1 MAQGNIRGC
10 FPRHIRGWDNIR
22 GQDTAPGER
31 RDELSLAMWEPSRWF
46 AGNLGF
52 SWDISVLCLEI
63 MERKGRGPALP
74 RSTWRGWMGSSGSI
88 RNQDPA
94 GSRIKQNAES
104 SRNQDQTELR
114 IQQESGSRI
123 CNQGKALHG
132 NGAAGIPSG
141 AEPQLRE
148 GSPKDLGPS
157 GPSTSLDLPGSLE
170 VPRPWTW
177 VILRVPSNPTI
188 PYTRCQPGK
197 AGFSRSRIPLFPG

>member
-1 MAQGNIRGC
+1 MAPEGFWRREISGDASLGTSGGGTISEGRTRPRGNVGMSSAWPCGNPPGGLQGIWDFPGTSQCCVWKSWREKRGVLHCHGARGGDGWGARDPSGIRI
-10 FPRHIRGWDNIR
+10 H
-22 GQDTAPGER
+22 QE
-31 RDELSLAMWEPSRWF
+31 
-46 AGNLGF
+46 
-52 SWDISVLCLEI
+52 
-63 MERKGRGPALP
+63 
-74 RSTWRGWMGSSGSI
+74 SGSN
-88 RNQDPA
+88 RMQNPA
-94 GSRIKQNAES
+94 GIK
-104 SRNQDQTELR
+104 

-170 VPRPWTW
+170 VRRPWTW